1 MRMKITHTC
10 ALAALLVTAGCGA
23 HGGGGGTPAAPG
35 LPDASGGFPTSPPP
49 LGPAPDLSLPDPVR
63 RTLANGLQV
72 VYVRHGT
79 LPVVHATL
87 VSPAG
92 SARDP
97 ASRPGLA
104 AFTAEM
110 LDEGAGGRSSLELAA
125 AVELL
130 GATLSAGASWDAA
143 FVDLHVLRDRLEDA
157 LPLMAD
163 VVIRPEFPDVELQ
176 RVRDERVTELQR
188 GRDDPRLVAGNAFNA
203 LVYGDDHPYGR
214 LPAVETT
221 RQIQDRDLRQFH
233 QAHYRPGGSTLILV
247 GDVDPASL
255 HPAVERA
262 FGGWT
267 GAAAPAGRVRPAD
280 HAPRTTVY
288 LIDVPGAA
296 QSEIRVGH
304 PGVARDNPDYF
315 PLVVLNTLLGGS
327 FTSRLNINLREVH
340 GYAYDASSAF
350 IMRLGAGPFL
360 ASSAV
365 FTAKTDSALVQFFHE
380 LGRIRSEP
388 VTVEELQRAQN
399 FVALGLPRRF
409 ETTRAVAAQLAQ
421 LEIHGLSMDFYNDF
435 VARVMAVTPQ
445 DVQRVAGQYIQPER
459 SVVVVVGDRS
469 AVEEGLRGLGLG
481 AVELRELAE
490 FVR

>member
-1 MRMKITHTC
+1 MKITHAC
-10 ALAALLVTAGCGA
+10 AISALVAIAGCGA
-23 HGGGGGTPAAPG
+23 HGTPTGAPAASGLSAPG
-35 LPDASGGFPTSPPP
+35 AGFPTSPPA
-49 LGPAPDLSLPDPVR
+49 LGPAPELSLPEPVR
-63 RTLANGLQV
+63 HTLANGLQV

-87 VSPAG
+87 VTPAG

-97 ASRPGLA
+97 GTRPGLA
-104 AFTAEM
+104 AFTAQM
-110 LDEGAGGRSSLELAA
+110 LDEGAGGRSSLDLAA
-125 AVELL
+125 TVELL
-130 GATLSAGASWDAA
+130 GATLSAGASWDAS
-143 FVDLHVLRDRLEDA
+143 FVDLHVLRDRLADA
-157 LPLMAD
+157 LPLLAD
-163 VVIRPEFPDVELQ
+163 VVIRPDFPDGELQ
-176 RVRDERVTELQR
+176 RVRDERITELQR
-188 GRDDPRLVAGNAFNA
+188 GRDDPRLVAGHAFNA

-221 RQIQDRDLRQFH
+221 RQIQQRDLRVFH
-233 QAHYRPGGSTLILV
+233 EAHYRPGGSTLILV
-247 GDVDPASL
+247 GDVDPAAL

-267 GAAAPAGRVRPAD
+267 GAAAPAALVRAAD

-315 PLVVLNTLLGGS
+315 PLIVLNTLFGGS
-327 FTSRLNINLREVH
+327 FTSRLNTNLREVH
-340 GYAYDASSAF
+340 GYAYGASSAF
-350 IMRLGAGPFL
+350 NMRLGAGPFL

-380 LGRIRSEP
+380 LERIRTVP
-388 VTVEELQRAQN
+388 VADDELQRAQN

-409 ETTRAVAAQLAQ
+409 ETTQAVAAQLAQ
-421 LEIHGLSMDFYNDF
+421 LEIYGLSMDFYNEF
-435 VARVMAVTPQ
+435 VRRVMAVTPQ
-445 DVQRVAGQYIQPER
+445 DVQRVAQQYIQPER
-459 SVVVVVGDRS
+459 SVVVVVGDR
-469 AVEEGLRGLGLG
+469 AEVEEGLRGLNLG